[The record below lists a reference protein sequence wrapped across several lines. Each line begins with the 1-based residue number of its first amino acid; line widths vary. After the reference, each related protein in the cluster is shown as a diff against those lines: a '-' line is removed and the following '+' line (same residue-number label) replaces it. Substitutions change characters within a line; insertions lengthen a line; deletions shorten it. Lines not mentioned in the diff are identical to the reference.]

1 MPKMLTIFMSI
12 ILHPYIANSWY
23 GLVHLYRIVSGTQNR
38 IFFEKLA
45 AFCQILTDF
54 SSENNFE
61 LRKGYR
67 ICFIQKIQSS
77 EKKNSC
83 ITLIRPL
90 QKSSVLSQNFDGFLI
105 RKQF

>member
-45 AFCQILTDF
+45 AYCQILTDF

-77 EKKNSC
+77 EKKNSHAPP
-83 ITLIRPL
+83 LYRP
-90 QKSSVLSQNFDGFLI
+90 
-105 RKQF
+105 